1 MLLPMNTSPISDIVR
16 LAASLCVALVV
27 IPSAAY
33 GQVTVSGTVSDSA
46 RGTTLPGANVVVKGT
61 TQGTS
66 ADSDG
71 QYTLEVPS
79 PRDTLVFSFVGYQ
92 RKEVP
97 ISGRTEVDVALA
109 PEILR
114 GEETV
119 VVAFGEQEQDLVTS
133 SISSVAGD
141 DLAEVPVSSLGNS
154 LYGKLPGLQAEQT
167 TGLPGNSGPEIF
179 VRGVGSLDAGNAN
192 PIYVV
197 DGNIVPGSVF
207 GQLDPNNIESI
218 SVLKDAAS
226 TSVYGIRGANGVVEI
241 ETKRGSGAQPMQITV
256 RSSMGMQQPTTK
268 QEFVGSYAYAQGY
281 HEAQRN
287 DGVPESQLRFSD
299 TAMESFRKGIN
310 PIVYPDMDW
319 VDYLTKDAALQTQTN
334 INVSGGTEDVQ
345 YFISGGFLRQN
356 GFLKDF
362 SDQSPDARQFN
373 PSFTRY
379 NLRSNLDVNI
389 TPTTTVSLSS
399 FGRVGTRIRSN
410 AGQWQRIYA
419 SVPFSGTGIT
429 DGKFVTTNRRYIP
442 GRQSNVTPRLFGS
455 GYNKNITSTANLNLS
470 ATQQLD
476 VITEGLEVQLK
487 GSYNSYFTQYK
498 ERSSNYPRYQPFFKR
513 DAVDSPADL
522 GPEEDSTI
530 VYRKI
535 GRSGILGYSEDYSR
549 DRDWYAEGR
558 LRYQRG
564 FSGHNFEG
572 LVLYSQSKNYYPGSY
587 TDIPRKLVSTVGRI
601 NYNYEGRYLA
611 EFSMGYNGSENFA
624 EGQRFGFFPAGSVGW
639 IVSKESFMEDVE
651 FLNFLKLRA
660 SYGITGSDTGIG
672 RFLYLPAQYNRDAA
686 GYNFGYDVPQ
696 DKEGA
701 SEGALG
707 NPGVTWETA
716 TKQDYGMD
724 VRLFDNQLEVN
735 LTYFHELRE
744 DILTTLN
751 TVPDYVAADF
761 PAVNVGEVENQG
773 YEAQLT
779 WNQQLGDFRYSIGGN
794 LTYTHN
800 KVLEQ
805 SEPARPE
812 SYLRRTGQPVGQ
824 QYGYVFDGYYT
835 EEEVEMIGQGV
846 AEPAWPVKEGYLKFK
861 DLNGD
866 GVVNS
871 NDQRAVGYSEHY
883 PEYSIGSNLSVG
895 YKGFDLSM
903 TWSGAANFSERIQYS
918 PYQVPFGGGNNFSI
932 MEWQWEGR
940 WTPEKAANGEEITY
954 PRFTLADNQQ
964 RNNKNAD
971 FWMAD
976 ASYLRLKDVQL
987 SYSLNEDFLE
997 GLGAGLKGARLY
1009 VSGYNLLTFSPMM
1022 DKYTIDPEQNAY
1034 NYGAQYPVMKTY
1046 RFGVE
1051 LQF

>member
-1 MLLPMNTSPISDIVR
+1 MDTSAR
-16 LAASLCVALVV
+16 LAAFLFLLVMV
-27 IPSAAY
+27 PSMAY
-33 GQVTVSGTVSDSA
+33 GQTTVSGTVTD
-46 RGTTLPGANVVVKGT
+46 TTRDAGITGANVVLKGT
-61 TQGTS
+61 TVGTVTDDEGRYS
-66 ADSDG
+66 L
-71 QYTLEVPS
+71 QVPS
-79 PRDTLVFSFVGYQ
+79 VQDTLVFSFVGY
-92 RKEVP
+92 RTKEVP
-97 ISGRTEVDVALA
+97 IDGRTEIDVVLSPATVQA
-109 PEILR
+109 
-114 GEETV
+114 GEVV
-119 VVAFGEQEQDLVTS
+119 VVAFGEQDRELVTS
-133 SISSVAGD
+133 SVSSVDGQ
-141 DLAEVPVSSLGNS
+141 DLAEVPVASVGNS
-154 LYGKLPGLQAEQT
+154 LYGKVPGLQAEQT

-179 VRGVGSLDAGNAN
+179 VRGIGSLDPGSAN

-207 GQLDPNNIESI
+207 AQLDPNNIESV

-226 TSVYGIRGANGVVEI
+226 TAVYGIRGANGVIEI

-256 RSSMGMQQPTTK
+256 RSSIGMQQPTTE
-268 QEFVGSYAYAQGY
+268 QEFVGSYEYAQGY

-287 DGVPESQLRFSD
+287 DGVPESQFRFSD
-299 TAMESFRKGIN
+299 EAMNAFRTGSY
-310 PIVYPDMDW
+310 PTVYPNTDW
-319 VDYLTKDAALQTQTN
+319 VDFLTQDAALQTQTN
-334 INVSGGTEDVQ
+334 INVSGGTQDVQ

-362 SDQSPDARQFN
+362 SDRAPDARQFN

-379 NLRSNLDVNI
+379 NLRSNLDIDV
-389 TPTTTVSLSS
+389 TPTTEVALSA

-410 AGQWQRIYA
+410 AGSWWRIYS

-455 GYNKNITSTANLNLS
+455 GFEKNITNTANLSLTG
-470 ATQQLD
+470 TQQLD
-476 VITEGLEVQLK
+476 FITEGLEIQLK
-487 GSYNSYFTQYK
+487 GSYNSYFTQFK
-498 ERSSNYPRYQPFFKR
+498 DRSSTYPRYQPFFKT
-513 DAVDSPADL
+513 DADPTVPESDS
-522 GPEEDSTI
+522 SI

-535 GRSGILGYSEDYSR
+535 GRSGILGYSESYSR

-558 LRYQRG
+558 LEYQRG
-564 FSGHNFEG
+564 FGGHNFKG
-572 LVLYSQSKNYYPGSY
+572 LLLYSQSKDFYPGSF

-651 FLNFLKLRA
+651 FLDFLKLRA

-696 DKEGA
+696 NKEGA

-716 TKQDYGMD
+716 TKQDYGID
-724 VRLFDNQLEVN
+724 VRAFDNQLDVSV
-735 LTYFHELRE
+735 TYFHEMRN

-761 PAVNVGEVENQG
+761 PAVNVGRVENQG

-779 WNQQLGDFRYSIGGN
+779 WSQDLGDFRYSIGGN
-794 LTYTHN
+794 VTYTHN

-805 SEPARPE
+805 SEPARNEP
-812 SYLRRTGQPVGQ
+812 YQRRTGQPVGQ

-835 EEEVEMIGQGV
+835 EEEVEMIGSGV
-846 AEPAWPVKEGYLKFK
+846 ADPAWPVKEGYLKFK

-866 GVVNS
+866 GVINAD
-871 NDQRAVGYSEHY
+871 DQRAVGYSEHY
-883 PEYSIGSNLSVG
+883 PEYSIGSNMSFG
-895 YKGFDLSM
+895 YKNLGLSM
-903 TWSGAANFSERIQYS
+903 TWSAATNFSEQIQFS
-918 PYQVPFGGGNNFSI
+918 PYQNPFGGGRNFSI

-940 WTPEKAANGEEITY
+940 WTEEKAENGENIEY
-954 PRFTLADNQQ
+954 PRFTLADFQQ

-976 ASYLRLKDVQL
+976 ASYLRLKNIQL
-987 SYSLNEDFLE
+987 SYSLNEGFLR
-997 GLGAGLKGARLY
+997 GLGAGLEEAMFY

-1022 DKYTIDPEQNAY
+1022 DKYTIDPEQNAL
-1034 NYGAQYPVMKTY
+1034 NFEAQYPVMKTY

-1051 LQF
+1051 LKF